1 MRAPRGGGREIT
13 TNMAAAEH
21 VDEGDTEDDAQSST
35 EVDDG
40 HPWSYLESMF
50 SYLGMRANS
59 YRMKCMLC
67 LPKCHEIKAFKS
79 SPSNLKKHI
88 QRAHPQH
95 LKKYE
100 QLTSQKRKRASEAG
114 TSTLKQ
120 TTLLATRSISQSAVD
135 RAIVKYVVNNLQPL
149 STVENEAF
157 RELLT
162 DLLPTAKVIT
172 RVTLRSRIEDLAKSM
187 KNVLTEEMSKV
198 DHIAT
203 TTDCWSVRRR
213 SFLGVTAHWVN
224 STDLTRRSAA
234 LACRQLR
241 GSHTFDVLAT
251 ALNDIHTEY
260 GIRNKVV
267 RTTTDNGSN
276 FLKAFQVFSV
286 DKNNNEAE
294 EKEDEE
300 GNEMEGVEFVDMTS
314 ILVENDGF
322 EFELPKHQRCACH
335 LLNLVSTVD
344 AEKATANDG
353 YKKLQRSTFSKC
365 YGLWNKCGRSCQAA
379 EAVEDACSLQLL
391 RPNATRW
398 NSMFMAVERLLK
410 ILREKGEPALREI
423 CAELKVPMFHPVEL
437 TFLKEYYTT
446 MSPVAQSINILQGE
460 VEVQMGWLL
469 PTISL
474 LSSKLEKIK
483 IALKHCKPLVEAI
496 QVGIQNRFGEMSR
509 DPELVAAAILI
520 PKFKTAWIKD
530 DATLKNGLDYIRE
543 QLEDPSIS
551 AEAGS
556 GSSDE
561 GDFFHILKSSHKTP
575 SATKQLDSYLA
586 YSTDDIKIL
595 KTFPV
600 VLKLSV
606 KLNTPLPASAA
617 CERLFSIAGLIF
629 SPKRARLAADTFEN
643 QLLLRMNR
651 KFNFST

>member
-1 MRAPRGGGREIT
+1 M
-13 TNMAAAEH
+13 
-21 VDEGDTEDDAQSST
+21 
-35 EVDDG
+35 
-40 HPWSYLESMF
+40 
-50 SYLGMRANS
+50 
-59 YRMKCMLC
+59 
-67 LPKCHEIKAFKS
+67 
-79 SPSNLKKHI
+79 
-88 QRAHPQH
+88 
-95 LKKYE
+95 
-100 QLTSQKRKRASEAG
+100 
-114 TSTLKQ
+114 
-120 TTLLATRSISQSAVD
+120 
-135 RAIVKYVVNNLQPL
+135 
-149 STVENEAF
+149 
-157 RELLT
+157 
-162 DLLPTAKVIT
+162 
-172 RVTLRSRIEDLAKSM
+172 
-187 KNVLTEEMSKV
+187 LTEEMSKV

-294 EKEDEE
+294 EEVDEE

-423 CAELKVPMFHPVEL
+423 CAELKVPM
-437 TFLKEYYTT
+437 
-446 MSPVAQSINILQGE
+446 
-460 VEVQMGWLL
+460 
-469 PTISL
+469 
-474 LSSKLEKIK
+474 
-483 IALKHCKPLVEAI
+483 
-496 QVGIQNRFGEMSR
+496 
-509 DPELVAAAILI
+509 
-520 PKFKTAWIKD
+520 
-530 DATLKNGLDYIRE
+530 
-543 QLEDPSIS
+543 
-551 AEAGS
+551 
-556 GSSDE
+556 
-561 GDFFHILKSSHKTP
+561 
-575 SATKQLDSYLA
+575 
-586 YSTDDIKIL
+586 
-595 KTFPV
+595 
-600 VLKLSV
+600 
-606 KLNTPLPASAA
+606 
-617 CERLFSIAGLIF
+617 
-629 SPKRARLAADTFEN
+629 
-643 QLLLRMNR
+643 
-651 KFNFST
+651 

>member
-1 MRAPRGGGREIT
+1 
-13 TNMAAAEH
+13 
-21 VDEGDTEDDAQSST
+21 
-35 EVDDG
+35 
-40 HPWSYLESMF
+40 
-50 SYLGMRANS
+50 
-59 YRMKCMLC
+59 
-67 LPKCHEIKAFKS
+67 
-79 SPSNLKKHI
+79 
-88 QRAHPQH
+88 
-95 LKKYE
+95 
-100 QLTSQKRKRASEAG
+100 
-114 TSTLKQ
+114 
-120 TTLLATRSISQSAVD
+120 
-135 RAIVKYVVNNLQPL
+135 
-149 STVENEAF
+149 
-157 RELLT
+157 
-162 DLLPTAKVIT
+162 
-172 RVTLRSRIEDLAKSM
+172 M

-203 TTDCWSVRRR
+203 TTDCWSIRRR

-234 LACRQLR
+234 LACRQPR

-286 DKNNNEAE
+286 DKNNNEGE

-353 YKKLQRSTFSKC
+353 YKKLQRSTFIKC

-379 EAVEDACSLQLL
+379 EAVEDSCSLQLL

-446 MSPVAQSINILQGE
+446 MSPVAHSINILQEE

-530 DATLKNGLDYIRE
+530 DATLKIGLDYIRE

-561 GDFFHILKSSHKTP
+561 GDFFHILKSSHKTS

-586 YSTDDIKIL
+586 YSKDDIKIL

>member
-1 MRAPRGGGREIT
+1 M
-13 TNMAAAEH
+13 
-21 VDEGDTEDDAQSST
+21 
-35 EVDDG
+35 
-40 HPWSYLESMF
+40 
-50 SYLGMRANS
+50 
-59 YRMKCMLC
+59 
-67 LPKCHEIKAFKS
+67 
-79 SPSNLKKHI
+79 
-88 QRAHPQH
+88 
-95 LKKYE
+95 
-100 QLTSQKRKRASEAG
+100 
-114 TSTLKQ
+114 
-120 TTLLATRSISQSAVD
+120 LATRSISQSAVD

-398 NSMFMAVERLLK
+398 KSMFMAVERLLK

-423 CAELKVPMFHPVEL
+423 CAELKVPM
-437 TFLKEYYTT
+437 
-446 MSPVAQSINILQGE
+446 
-460 VEVQMGWLL
+460 
-469 PTISL
+469 
-474 LSSKLEKIK
+474 
-483 IALKHCKPLVEAI
+483 
-496 QVGIQNRFGEMSR
+496 
-509 DPELVAAAILI
+509 
-520 PKFKTAWIKD
+520 
-530 DATLKNGLDYIRE
+530 
-543 QLEDPSIS
+543 
-551 AEAGS
+551 
-556 GSSDE
+556 
-561 GDFFHILKSSHKTP
+561 
-575 SATKQLDSYLA
+575 
-586 YSTDDIKIL
+586 
-595 KTFPV
+595 
-600 VLKLSV
+600 
-606 KLNTPLPASAA
+606 
-617 CERLFSIAGLIF
+617 
-629 SPKRARLAADTFEN
+629 
-643 QLLLRMNR
+643 
-651 KFNFST
+651 